1 MKHDPASPSPQPNR
15 PEPSPDWDAL
25 ARFAAGECTAG
36 EAETIRVWLDSHPAD
51 REVIDALQSTTADLV
66 PDVDVEA
73 ALIRVQ
79 QRMRGPVPSGLD
91 MRPADKPFT
100 HPGRGFAQ
108 SMGAQR
114 WRVATGAQR
123 WGGAALL
130 AAGIAA
136 IVAVA
141 LLRRHPDAEPMA
153 RVYQTAVGQRD
164 SVLLADGSRIVLG
177 PDSRLEVSAGYGGIG
192 GTKTGSREVV
202 LQGDALFTVRHD
214 ADRPFAVRVGN
225 AVIQD
230 VGTTFVVESDASD
243 GTRVSVVAGSVRL
256 RRVGSAED
264 SGVALATG
272 DRGTVDLTGVARA
285 ERNVAVA
292 DDTAWTTGQLK
303 FDGVPLSQLAS
314 ELHRWYGVLVNVAD
328 SSLVDRHVTTTI
340 EAGQPVDEVLR
351 NIGLSLGAKVERHGN
366 SATIRK

>member
-1 MKHDPASPSPQPNR
+1 MKHDPGSPPPSPQPDR

-25 ARFAAGECTAG
+25 ARLAAGESPAD
-36 EAETIRVWLDSHPAD
+36 EAEAIGVWLDTHPVD
-51 REVIDALQSTTADLV
+51 REVVDALQSSTADLL

-73 ALIRVQ
+73 ALIRVH
-79 QRMRGPVPSGLD
+79 QRMQDPARGGVNN
-91 MRPADKPFT
+91 RPARKPLAR
-100 HPGRGFAQ
+100 PGRAFARP
-108 SMGAQR
+108 MVTRR
-114 WRVATGAQR
+114 WPVAAV
-123 WGGAALL
+123 L

-136 IVAVA
+136 IAIVVA
-141 LLRRHPDAEPMA
+141 RRGHPDVETPA

-164 SVLLADGSRIVLG
+164 SVLLVDGSRIVLG
-177 PDSRLEVSAGYGGIG
+177 PDSRLDVPAGYGA
-192 GTKTGSREVV
+192 KSRQVG
-202 LQGDALFTVRHD
+202 LRGDALFTVRHD
-214 ADRPFAVRVGN
+214 AAKPFTVQVGN

-243 GTRVSVVAGSVRL
+243 GTRVSVVVGSVRL
-256 RRVGSAED
+256 RRVGSAEG
-264 SGVALATG
+264 SGVALAAG

-292 DDTAWTTGQLK
+292 DDTAWTTGRLK

-340 EAGQPVDEVLR
+340 ESGQPVDEVLR

>member
-1 MKHDPASPSPQPNR
+1 MKHDPASPSPQPDR
-15 PEPSPDWDAL
+15 PEPSPDWEAL
-25 ARFAAGECTAG
+25 ARFAAGESPAD
-36 EAETIRVWLDSHPAD
+36 EAETIQDWLASHPAD
-51 REVIDALQSTTADLV
+51 REVVDALQSTKGDLL
-66 PDVDVEA
+66 PAVDMEA
-73 ALIRVQ
+73 ALARVHQ
-79 QRMRGPVPSGLD
+79 GMRDSTPTAFNN
-91 MRPADKPFT
+91 RPTRKPFAR
-100 HPGRGFAQ
+100 RGGEVPR
-108 SMGAQR
+108 SVLVRR
-114 WRVATGAQR
+114 WPV
-123 WGGAALL
+123 AALL
-130 AAGIAA
+130 AAGIVA
-136 IVAVA
+136 IAVVVT
-141 LLRRHPDAEPMA
+141 RRGHSGVETPA

-164 SVLLADGSRIVLG
+164 SVLLLDGSRIVLG
-177 PDSRLEVSAGYGGIG
+177 PDSRLDVPAGYG
-192 GTKTGSREVV
+192 TSTRAVS

-214 ADRPFAVRVGN
+214 AAKPFAVRVGN
-225 AVIQD
+225 AVVQD
-230 VGTTFVVESDASD
+230 IGTTFVVESDGSD

-256 RRVGSAED
+256 RRVGSAEG
-264 SGVALATG
+264 SGVTLAAG